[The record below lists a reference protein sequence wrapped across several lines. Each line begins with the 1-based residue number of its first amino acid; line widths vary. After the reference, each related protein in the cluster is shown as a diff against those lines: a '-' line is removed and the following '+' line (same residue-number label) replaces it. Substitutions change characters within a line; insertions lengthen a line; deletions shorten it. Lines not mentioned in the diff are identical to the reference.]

1 MENYKD
7 IATPMI
13 CGRITSAMY
22 HGGTS
27 CPSQQAAVD
36 CGANAACTHVLR
48 NERQSKQRCYQGRQ
62 ALAAANPRGAEREG
76 EPGFRKAIARMACVA
91 AMPSPLKDYLAR
103 QRGRSVELLLTSRKM
118 IFLSCIFF
126 VTFTSPST
134 GTLTKVKK
142 IVSGSDPVV
151 LLWGEFLPKNLMNRR
166 CWRSTYIRAADKG
179 GVSVTLHSNWIE
191 NANSDDAR
199 RKRNW

>member
-142 IVSGSDPVV
+142 
-151 LLWGEFLPKNLMNRR
+151 
-166 CWRSTYIRAADKG
+166 
-179 GVSVTLHSNWIE
+179 
-191 NANSDDAR
+191 ANSDDAR